1 VARPELVP
9 RSGLERLAVSG
20 RFGAPGEVGVT
31 LALRVDLALA
41 SVTARNGRAEALA
54 QCIGATFGLDLPMVP
69 RRVAAGPIAFA
80 WAGPGHWLASAEGT
94 KGPVFETRFRRELPD
109 LASTTDQSDDRIVVR
124 VSGPRA
130 RDALAKGVMIDLHP
144 RAFGSGDAAVTSVAH
159 VGVHL
164 WQIDAAPTYEF
175 AVPRSLAAAFWRWLT
190 ESAAEFGGESEPSV

>member
-1 VARPELVP
+1 VARRELIP

-20 RFGAPGEVGVT
+20 RFGAPGKVGVT

-41 SVTARNGRAEALA
+41 SVMARNGRADALA
-54 QCIGATFGLDLPMVP
+54 QRIGATFGLDLPMVP

-94 KGPVFETRFRRELPD
+94 EGPVFETRLRREFPD
-109 LASTTDQSDDRIVVR
+109 LASISDQSDGRVVVR
-124 VSGPRA
+124 VGGPRA
-130 RDALAKGVMIDLHP
+130 RDALAKGVTIDLHP
-144 RAFGSGDAAVTSVAH
+144 RAFGPGDAAVTSVAH

-175 AVPRSLAAAFWRWLT
+175 AIPRSLAAAFWHWLT
-190 ESAAEFGGESEPSV
+190 ESAAEFGGEIEPSV